1 MTTEPAVKPV
11 PLLMYTR
18 TVPSVKPTTTSL
30 RVPSPVKSPT
40 ASAVGVAGNAFRM
53 LVAPKLPKPSFI
65 STCTRPVEPV
75 CTASA
80 MSSKPSLLKSM
91 PSAAI
96 ATPLA
101 LAPVVLL
108 KLAALGIGRSC
119 KENTVRPLTSLGTNV
134 RNLPA
139 GGAMSD
145 CKMSK

>member
-1 MTTEPAVKPV
+1 MTTAPAVKPL

-18 TVPSVKPTTTSL
+18 IVPSVRPTTTSL
-30 RVPSPVKSPT
+30 RVPSPLKSPT

-75 CTASA
+75 FTASA
-80 MSSKPSLLKSM
+80 MSSKPSTLKSM

-108 KLAALGIGRSC
+108 KLAALGIGRSF